1 MYILYKR
8 VILNPRRHEK
18 STPARRA
25 EVQGWHRH
33 VGNHVTI
40 FSYDMYGLKN
50 KTEDY
55 CDTKMEFLPLTDISA
70 VCPVNYLRH
79 LLQKFK

>member
-1 MYILYKR
+1 MGILILYSNFFIINK
-8 VILNPRRHEK
+8 
-18 STPARRA
+18 
-25 EVQGWHRH
+25 QGWHRH

-55 CDTKMEFLPLTDISA
+55 CDTKMEFLPLPDISA

-79 LLQKFK
+79 MLQKFK

>member
-1 MYILYKR
+1 MYLAYY
-8 VILNPRRHEK
+8 
-18 STPARRA
+18 S
-25 EVQGWHRH
+25 QGWHRH

-79 LLQKFK
+79 MLQKFK